1 MFNNFSQDFLTLT
14 VNVLRSLVC
23 DPLGQQKLCVNVL
36 RLVLVG
42 ILIQQQKDKLTVV
55 WAVVIP
61 VARIKK
67 VLTNSYS
74 NIGPLE
80 GWKMRF

>member
-1 MFNNFSQDFLTLT
+1 M
-14 VNVLRSLVC
+14 RE
-23 DPLGQQKLCVNVL
+23 CVKVSTSWYRN
-36 RLVLVG
+36 
-42 ILIQQQKDKLTVV
+42 LIQQQKDKLTVV

-61 VARIKK
+61 VARMKK
-67 VLTNSYS
+67 VLTNRYS